1 MPGSTCAAV
10 RPPTRP
16 VACDAAPCAPG
27 SYAEL
32 DGGAVGLVLDSS
44 GLLAVSMDQRSA
56 AEELGL
62 DVGDQVTLTASDDA
76 GITQPVTLRRQP

>member
-1 MPGSTCAAV
+1 V
-10 RPPTRP
+10 R
-16 VACDAAPCAPG
+16 AD

-32 DGGAVGLVLDSS
+32 GSGAVGLVLDSS

-62 DVGDQVTLTASDDA
+62 DVGDQVTITSSDDV
-76 GITQPVTLRRQP
+76 GVSQPVELRRQP

>member
-1 MPGSTCAAV
+1 V
-10 RPPTRP
+10 RRS
-16 VACDAAPCAPG
+16 ALRAE

-32 DGGAVGLVLDSS
+32 GGGAVGLVLDSS

-62 DVGDQVTLTASDDA
+62 DVGDQVTLTASDDV
-76 GITQPVTLRRQP
+76 GLTQQVTLRQR